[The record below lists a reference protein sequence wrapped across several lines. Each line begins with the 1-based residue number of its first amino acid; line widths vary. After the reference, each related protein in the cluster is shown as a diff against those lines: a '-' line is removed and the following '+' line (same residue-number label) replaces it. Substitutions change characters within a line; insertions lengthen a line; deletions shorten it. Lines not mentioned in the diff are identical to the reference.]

1 MNELEEIRA
10 QLHAIRTITASA
22 IERVDSLVERTR
34 EPEPEE
40 EREPPRTFG
49 GGKPTPPE
57 NKSHG

>member
-10 QLHAIRTITASA
+10 QLMGIRAQADAGIRAVT
-22 IERVDSLVERTR
+22 SLIERTR

-57 NKSHG
+57 NKHG